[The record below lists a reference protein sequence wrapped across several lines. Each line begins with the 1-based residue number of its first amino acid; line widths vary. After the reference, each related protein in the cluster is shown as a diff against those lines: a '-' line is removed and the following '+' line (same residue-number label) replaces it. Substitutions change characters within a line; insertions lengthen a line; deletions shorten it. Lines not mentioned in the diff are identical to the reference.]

1 MENLSLWILLFV
13 LAYKGRGSD
22 MHREFT
28 NISGPL
34 KRDFKNDLVSER
46 RFLPPEE
53 LAEPSVLVEVGVRV
67 DWDDSETPS
76 GTDCKG

>member
-1 MENLSLWILLFV
+1 M
-13 LAYKGRGSD
+13 
-22 MHREFT
+22 
-28 NISGPL
+28 

-67 DWDDSETPS
+67 DWDDPETPS

>member
-1 MENLSLWILLFV
+1 
-13 LAYKGRGSD
+13 

-28 NISGPL
+28 KIYGPL
-34 KRDFKNDLVSER
+34 KRDFKNDLESE

-67 DWDDSETPS
+67 DWDRDDPETPS